1 MTVNVAVFVTPPP
14 DAEIVTVVGAAT
26 ADVEMEKA
34 AAAANAGTLTLDGT
48 LATDGLLL
56 CKRICTS
63 AEAVEASA
71 TRPDEPLV
79 PVVVAGSTVS
89 DAGGC

>member
-1 MTVNVAVFVTPPP
+1 LTVNVAVFVTPPP

-34 AAAANAGTLTLDGT
+34 AAAANAGTVTLDGT

-56 CKRICTS
+56 LQKNLHFGRGRRGKRDP
-63 AEAVEASA
+63 
-71 TRPDEPLV
+71 TR
-79 PVVVAGSTVS
+79 
-89 DAGGC
+89 